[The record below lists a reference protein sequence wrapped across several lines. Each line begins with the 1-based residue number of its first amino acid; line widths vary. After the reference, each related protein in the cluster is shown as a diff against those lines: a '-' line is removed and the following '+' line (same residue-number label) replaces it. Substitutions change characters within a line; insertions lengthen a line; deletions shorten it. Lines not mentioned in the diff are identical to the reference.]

1 VNYARSLI
9 GFVLWLFFLA
19 LIIRLIFDWVQTL
32 ARDWKPRGVVLIA
45 AEGVYSVTDPPLRA
59 LRRVIPPL
67 RIGGIAL
74 DLAFILLFFIVTI
87 LLRVFPVS

>member
-1 VNYARSLI
+1 MNYAVSFI
-9 GFVLWLFFLA
+9 GFIIWLFFLA
-19 LIIRLIFDWVQTL
+19 LIIRLIFDWVQTF
-32 ARDWKPRGVVLIA
+32 ARDWRPRGAVLIA

-67 RIGGIAL
+67 RIGGVVL

-87 LLRVFPVS
+87 LLKVFPV